1 MPMKAEVSALCVAY
15 SSLEII
21 ILLIKFSFPTPR
33 PVAVLQIAY
42 ALLSD
47 MEYLL
52 LLLLPW
58 TNSTHTNDKNKT
70 QPSYQWVGEES
81 SGPLQPSGICKN

>member
-1 MPMKAEVSALCVAY
+1 MQLENFNHTNHFHSIAQLIHTLIPSFDSFRSEMPMKAEVSALCVAY
-15 SSLEII
+15 SSLGII

-33 PVAVLQIAY
+33 PVSVLQIAY

-52 LLLLPW
+52 LLLLP
-58 TNSTHTNDKNKT
+58 
-70 QPSYQWVGEES
+70 
-81 SGPLQPSGICKN
+81 

>member
-1 MPMKAEVSALCVAY
+1 MQLENFNHTNHFHSIARLIQTLIPSFDSFRSEMPMKAEVSTLCVAY

-47 MEYLL
+47 MAYLL
-52 LLLLPW
+52 LLLLP
-58 TNSTHTNDKNKT
+58 
-70 QPSYQWVGEES
+70 
-81 SGPLQPSGICKN
+81 

>member
-1 MPMKAEVSALCVAY
+1 MQLENFNHTNHFHSIAQLIQTFIPSFDSFRSEMPMKAEVSTLCVAY

-52 LLLLPW
+52 LLLLP
-58 TNSTHTNDKNKT
+58 
-70 QPSYQWVGEES
+70 
-81 SGPLQPSGICKN
+81 